1 MLLLYSLIIVQKISR
16 LCVFL
21 KSILANKG
29 IWMNVF
35 ASWHYGIL
43 KNRNK
48 YTKVNRK
55 NAYSILAKAKK
66 IRHPFFLPSH
76 INVLMACQL
85 YMFFYVCNGSCKL
98 YYNKYS
104 VFFRCNLF
112 IFLLSY
118 HLYCRNRLE
127 YELELSFSK
136 YLTLDITITFT
147 LP

>member
-21 KSILANKG
+21 KSILANKD

-35 ASWHYGIL
+35 ASWHSGIL
-43 KNRNK
+43 KNRNN
-48 YTKVNRK
+48 YSKVNRK

-66 IRHPFFLPSH
+66 VRNPFFLPSH

-98 YYNKYS
+98 YYNKYCI
-104 VFFRCNLF
+104 FWRCNVF
-112 IFLLSY
+112 IFLVNWTFMLISV
-118 HLYCRNRLE
+118 CIIK
-127 YELELSFSK
+127 EL
-136 YLTLDITITFT
+136 
-147 LP
+147 